1 MCGGPTS
8 LVALRERD
16 ACVCRFSAGHCTA
29 APAKWKR
36 VNAVFLALVAPETLY
51 EHTPP
56 PPNIQRYSSN
66 IVMPPHPRLQL
77 NNKSVKSHWEK
88 KSERSLGISLYE

>member
-51 EHTPP
+51 EHPPPNNATVVISSCPP
-56 PPNIQRYSSN
+56 PPTTTQ
-66 IVMPPHPRLQL
+66 Q
-77 NNKSVKSHWEK
+77 
-88 KSERSLGISLYE
+88 

>member
-56 PPNIQRYSSN
+56 P
-66 IVMPPHPRLQL
+66 
-77 NNKSVKSHWEK
+77 
-88 KSERSLGISLYE
+88 